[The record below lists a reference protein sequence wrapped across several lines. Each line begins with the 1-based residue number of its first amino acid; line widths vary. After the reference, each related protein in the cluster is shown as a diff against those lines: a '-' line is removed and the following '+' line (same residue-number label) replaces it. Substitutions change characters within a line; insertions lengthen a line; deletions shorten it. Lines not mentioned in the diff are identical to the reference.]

1 GHLLDCGASGSSVN
15 RMTGRI
21 IVSESSK
28 SRMPAYTNN
37 GMSFIP
43 SSQAAGAVG
52 SRRVDDSMLI
62 RRAQQGDTAAFE
74 ELVRLYDRSVL
85 RLAVHLTG
93 SQEDGQDIY
102 QET

>member
-1 GHLLDCGASGSSVN
+1 MA
-15 RMTGRI
+15 GRI

-52 SRRVDDSMLI
+52 SRRVDDSVLI
-62 RRAQQGDTAAFE
+62 RRAQEGVTAAFE

-85 RLAVHLTG
+85 RLAVHLAG
-93 SQEDGQDIY
+93 SQEDVEVIY
-102 QET
+102 QEALLRSYINMARLRSE